1 MKNLGLMMKQAQ
13 EMQSKMNDVQNKLGE
28 MEVVGTSGAGIVEII
43 LSGKNDVKS
52 LKIDPSVID
61 KSDPGVLEDLIIA
74 AFNDARSKV
83 EVRVSEKMAEIT
95 GGIQLPPGFKL
106 PF

>member
-1 MKNLGLMMKQAQ
+1 MMKQAQ